1 MSESLFVAGAC
12 ERAGGVG
19 MTMLDARV
27 LEERMQCDAGMQDAG
42 GCGLWVVGGCS
53 FRRAGGRARHVRRG
67 ALEKVRLE
75 RPERRGSFV
84 GLEAGSWSWSWSLIA
99 RGAR

>member
-27 LEERMQCDAGMQDAG
+27 LEERMQCDRCWDAR
-42 GCGLWVVGGCS
+42 CGWLWIVGGVWLF
-53 FRRAGGRARHVRRG
+53 FRRAGGRGTFV
-67 ALEKVRLE
+67 EVRLK
-75 RPERRGSFV
+75 R
-84 GLEAGSWSWSWSLIA
+84 
-99 RGAR
+99 